1 MGIILVIINGTPR
14 KAYIEWHTTLE
25 WYV

>member
-25 WYV
+25 